1 MHDVRR
7 LRVGENGDEI
17 AVTLDDLA
25 REGAGRM
32 IATALEAEVA
42 DYVERFAD
50 DRGEDGKRLVVRNG
64 RARER
69 KVTIGSGTVPVQ
81 APRVNDKRIDEETGE
96 RRRFSS
102 KILPAYARR
111 SPKVND
117 VLPVLYLRG
126 LSTGDFRPAL
136 EQLLGENAAGLSSST
151 ISRLCKDWEAEHA
164 RFRARSLRF
173 HRYAYLF
180 VDGVHV
186 SVRLGEDDRLCLLVV
201 IGVRE
206 DGVKELLAVEDGYRE
221 STESWAGVMRDLKD
235 RGLNEP
241 RLVIGDGAL
250 GTWAALRDVFPTARK
265 QTCWVHKIA
274 RVLDA
279 LPKRLQPRAKSLLHE
294 VMEAPSRADARAA
307 LERFRGEFD
316 AKYPKAVAKLDRDWA
331 AVTAFYDFPAE
342 HWRHLRT
349 SNAIESSFATV
360 KLRTRVTK
368 GAGSKKAALAMAYK
382 LLDAAQE
389 RWRRFNGHELVA
401 DVLAGV
407 QFRDGERVT
416 DDHDNED
423 HMTDEKVA
431 A

>member
-1 MHDVRR
+1 MDDVRR
-7 LRVGENGDEI
+7 LLVGEENEI
-17 AVTLDDLA
+17 AVTLDELA
-25 REGAGRM
+25 REGARRM
-32 IATALEAEVA
+32 IAAALRAES
-42 DYVERFAD
+42 DQYVERFARERD
-50 DRGEDGKRLVVRNG
+50 EDGRRLVVRNG

-69 KVTIGSGTVPVQ
+69 RVTVGSGTVAIQ
-81 APRVNDKRIDEETGE
+81 APRVNDKRVDPETGE
-96 RRRFSS
+96 RQRFSS
-102 KILPAYARR
+102 RVLPAYARR

-136 EQLLGENAAGLSSST
+136 EQLLGEDAAGLSPST
-151 ISRLCKDWEAEHA
+151 ISRLCKDWEAEHE
-164 RFRARSLRF
+164 RFTQRSLRF

-180 VDGVHV
+180 CDGVHV

-206 DGVKELLAVEDGYRE
+206 DGTKELLAVEDGYRE
-221 STESWAGVMRDLKD
+221 STESWASVMRDLKH

-241 RLVIGDGAL
+241 KLVIGDGAL
-250 GTWAALRDVFPTARK
+250 GTWAALRDVFPGARR
-265 QTCWVHKIA
+265 QACWVHKIA
-274 RVLDA
+274 NVLDA
-279 LPKRLQPRAKSLLHE
+279 LPKRRQPDAKKLLHE
-294 VMEAPSRADARAA
+294 LMEAPSRADARAA
-307 LERFRGEFD
+307 LERFRTEFD

-331 AVTAFYDFPAE
+331 HLTAFYDFPAE

-382 LLDAAQE
+382 LLDAAQQ
-389 RWRRFNGHELVA
+389 RWRRFNGNELVT
-401 DVLAGV
+401 DVLAGAR
-407 QFRDGERVT
+407 FKDGIRVT
-416 DDHDNED
+416 DDQTTT
-423 HMTDEKVA
+423 TDEKVA